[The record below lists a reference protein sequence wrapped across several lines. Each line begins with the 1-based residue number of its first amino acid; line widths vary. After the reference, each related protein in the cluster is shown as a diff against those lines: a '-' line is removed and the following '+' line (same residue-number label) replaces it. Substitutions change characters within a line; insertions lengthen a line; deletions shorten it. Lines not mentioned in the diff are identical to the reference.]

1 MDWCRRPSCPL
12 VSGTDLWRA
21 PLATDSQRRML
32 IRPLRKRR
40 PDLAYHR
47 QYVFLKPLTHY
58 LRGVY
63 FCPGR
68 WSNDIELQSF
78 ALPLFAGGDFIYLAN
93 GKLADGRPIFEY
105 RHREENWL
113 QDPERASSEVCDAIE
128 NRALPEIAG
137 LTSPEALAA
146 QPGYGYHLEYK
157 VLNPCF
163 YGDYDTAQRAA
174 DSYLLYWSA
183 SRLDWI
189 DDPVEVRKHS
199 LSLRRRGKECY
210 STDFATEEDRFNA
223 SRWKRMEYLGMLL
236 KTDRSR
242 IPALLHDWE
251 EFSVRSF
258 KLEKYWTRTP
268 FPCEERG

>member
-1 MDWCRRPSCPL
+1 MI
-12 VSGTDLWRA
+12 VTDLRRA

-32 IRPLRKRR
+32 IRPLRKRL
-40 PDLAYHR
+40 PDLVYHR
-47 QYVFLKPLTHY
+47 QYVFFRPLTHY

-68 WSNDIELQSF
+68 WSNDIQLEPF
-78 ALPLFAGGDFIYLAN
+78 ALPLFGGGNFVYLAD
-93 GKLADGRPIFEY
+93 GKLADGRPTFSY
-105 RHREENWL
+105 RHPEENWL
-113 QDPERASSEVCDAIE
+113 QDPERASKEACDAIE
-128 NRALPEIAG
+128 HRALPEIAG

-146 QPGYGYHLEYK
+146 QPGYGFHLEYR

-163 YGDYDTAQRAA
+163 YGDYEAAERAV

-183 SRLDWI
+183 SSLGWI
-189 DDPVEVRKHS
+189 DDPAEVRKRAR
-199 LSLRRRGKECY
+199 SLRRRGKERY
-210 STDFATEEDRFNA
+210 STDYATEENRFHGEQ
-223 SRWKRMEYLGMLL
+223 WKRMEYLGMLL

-242 IPALLHDWE
+242 VPQLLHDWE
-251 EFSVRSF
+251 EFSVKSF